1 MKEILNL
8 SEKIAFTADRS
19 LILCLL
25 KKSSDFLSRRINPKI
40 DKDCIFQFSNLMATA
55 SICGEFFNSVNLLV
69 NHNSLS
75 DHEVDDKFVNLAFTS
90 LFAGVAYSYLTSD
103 KFKLSSESK
112 FHQEA
117 ISPSSEVKK
126 IIVDQVN
133 LLKSSHNKK
142 TKIEKI
148 KNGEFSKIVME
159 LSKEKKFS
167 PIEAIL
173 GL

>member
-8 SEKIAFTADRS
+8 SEKIGFIADRS

-25 KKSSDFLSRRINPKI
+25 KKSSDFFCRRINPNI
-40 DKDCIFQFSNLMATA
+40 DKDYIFRFTELVATA
-55 SICGEFFNSVNLLV
+55 SICGEFFNSANLFVNY
-69 NHNSLS
+69 NSLS
-75 DHEVDDKFVNLAFTS
+75 DREIDNKFLNLTFTS

-103 KFKLSSESK
+103 KFKLNSELK
-112 FHQEA
+112 FYQDA
-117 ISPSSEVKK
+117 TSPSSEVKK

-148 KNGEFSKIVME
+148 KNGEFAKIVIE
-159 LSKEKKFS
+159 LSKEKNFS

>member
-25 KKSSDFLSRRINPKI
+25 KKSSDFFCRKISPNI
-40 DKDCIFQFSNLMATA
+40 DKDYIFRFNNLVATA

-69 NHNSLS
+69 NYNSLS
-75 DHEVDDKFVNLAFTS
+75 DREIDNKFVNLAFTS
-90 LFAGVAYSYLTSD
+90 LFAGVIYSYLSND
-103 KFKLSSESK
+103 RFLLNSKLK
-112 FHQEA
+112 LHQDA
-117 ISPSSEVKK
+117 ISPSPEVKN
-126 IIVDQVN
+126 IVVDQVN
-133 LLKSSHNKK
+133 LLKANYYKK
-142 TKIEKI
+142 PRIEK
-148 KNGEFSKIVME
+148 NRDFAKIVME
-159 LSKEKKFS
+159 LSKEKNFS